1 MAFIPKFKKINN
13 AEELDVF
20 ASTYTQCSG
29 FNVNRDYYENNQV
42 FGIYCQERM
51 VAGFVLGTG
60 ETLRT
65 LEVFVGEEHRS
76 GLYQKVTDTVPH
88 TEMCCFWMEPGT
100 RKKTLLNFFVWFC
113 VAYAL
118 RFFGTQQLLFGTNS
132 VRLAT
137 LYSAASKAKLI
148 HSDYLKQK
156 RTFVFSGPRRYCLLG
171 VAQIL
176 WYKLKR
182 TLKIVNQ
189 RSRVQAN
196 FSKPEQQD
204 FFTKAEVI

>member
-1 MAFIPKFKKINN
+1 MALLPTFKKINN
-13 AEELDVF
+13 TQELDVF

-42 FGIYCQERM
+42 FGVYCQKRM

-65 LEVFVGEEHRS
+65 LEVFVGEEHRN

-118 RFFGTQQLLFGTNS
+118 RFFGTQQLIFGTNS
-132 VRLAT
+132 VRLAA
-137 LYSAASKAKLI
+137 LYSAASQANLI

-176 WYKLKR
+176 WYKFKR

-189 RSRVQAN
+189 RSRVQVN
-196 FSKPEQQD
+196 ISKPERRD
-204 FFTKAEVI
+204 FFTKAEAM